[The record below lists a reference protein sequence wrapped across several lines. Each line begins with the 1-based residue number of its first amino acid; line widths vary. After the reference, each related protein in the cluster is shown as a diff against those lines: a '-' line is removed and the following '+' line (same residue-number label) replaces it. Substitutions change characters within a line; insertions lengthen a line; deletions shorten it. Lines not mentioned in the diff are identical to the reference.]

1 MAPQLTRA
9 PSVKRR
15 GALSVTE
22 DPKMARRGN
31 RFGKT
36 IGVTAAECT
45 AVCCC
50 CPCTIVEL
58 LVLALYKFPA
68 RLCQKAWRWKKRRLM
83 KKNPDLLRPTN
94 RWTTREELEADLD
107 RMMGKVVQCGTDHHD
122 DYCAR
127 AEDFENKM
135 WDRFRET
142 GFWRSPSQRE
152 RGE

>member
-1 MAPQLTRA
+1 MAPPLTRA
-9 PSVKRR
+9 PPVKRR
-15 GALSVTE
+15 QSLSVTE
-22 DPKMARRGN
+22 DPNTPRRGN
-31 RFGKT
+31 KFGKA

-50 CPCTIVEL
+50 CPCSVVEL

-68 RLCQKAWRWKKRRLM
+68 GLCQKAWRWKRRRRM
-83 KKNPDLLRPTN
+83 KKMTKKEQDCPGK
-94 RWTTREELEADLD
+94 RWSTRDELEVDLD
-107 RMMGKVVQCGTDHHD
+107 RMLGKSVNHD

-127 AEDFENKM
+127 AVDFENKM
-135 WDRFRET
+135 WDQFRET